1 MQTLTNRTI
10 AAPVEAEQREK
21 EAILHFTLEGILP
34 AGHMVALHRLSGILV
49 GLTSAGDVP
58 CMLVAQQFTFSEL
71 CVLVPL
77 LEAHPHY
84 CPYEVL
90 LAHFTNVS
98 TNVTE
103 EVIEKCRRHLHAAL
117 REGVFEH
124 EMRPVRNVISR
135 TRLKLHEFNIDVTSL
150 LETGYLLR
158 PRPKKPRRLRESSSS
173 SKKATRTT

>member
-10 AAPVEAEQREK
+10 TTAVEVEQRVN
-21 EAILHFTLEGILP
+21 EAILHFTLEGMLP
-34 AGHMVALHRLSGILV
+34 AGHMLALHRESGILV
-49 GLTSAGDVP
+49 GLSSVGDVP
-58 CMLVAQQFTFSEL
+58 CMQVAQQFTFSEL

-77 LEAHPHY
+77 LEAYPHY

-103 EVIEKCRRHLHAAL
+103 EVIERCRRHLHAAL

-158 PRPKKPRRLRESSSS
+158 PRPKKPRRVRETS
-173 SKKATRTT
+173 SKKEA